1 MNKKR
6 LCCFYVNDIHL
17 ITMLLPYIN
26 ERINESTEMITI
38 LETNISESAERVI
51 NSIQGR
57 KSEALSN
64 INWNKTS
71 LNYLCESD
79 LTDKMILVNGS
90 KTFIEEANKII
101 NNKQEKCTILNCYEI
116 MDGSA
121 RLQEI
126 LDMHDKVV
134 NTAGEKYPEEV
145 FTGYTQ
151 KVYKKIT
158 L

>member
-1 MNKKR
+1 
-6 LCCFYVNDIHL
+6 
-17 ITMLLPYIN
+17 
-26 ERINESTEMITI
+26 
-38 LETNISESAERVI
+38 
-51 NSIQGR
+51 
-57 KSEALSN
+57 
-64 INWNKTS
+64 
-71 LNYLCESD
+71 
-79 LTDKMILVNGS
+79 
-90 KTFIEEANKII
+90 
-101 NNKQEKCTILNCYEI
+101 